1 MQQSL
6 IFLLT
11 NELFIPILLI
21 LLGASRNFTI
31 TMKTNLLFINI
42 ITSRL
47 LNYSSEQAHTIKHIF
62 LEQIR

>member
-1 MQQSL
+1 
-6 IFLLT
+6 
-11 NELFIPILLI
+11 
-21 LLGASRNFTI
+21 
-31 TMKTNLLFINI
+31 MKTNLLFINI